1 MLNKR
6 YHVRA
11 WYASSIPCP
20 LSEDFDV
27 LIPVQDV
34 SVEKIVAAAV
44 PALGK
49 ILAES
54 CRSKLEWRHLNP
66 ELFSVGLFYD
76 VDLFDGT
83 GRAKT
88 EYKIIWNAY
97 PLGRKAWICVR
108 MPKPSWWWPAP
119 SEEPSKQPP
128 ENAEAHPPAQE
139 G

>member
-11 WYASSIPCP
+11 WYASSCPCP

-27 LIPVQDV
+27 LIPVKDV
-34 SVEKIVAAAV
+34 SVEKIVAAVV
-44 PALGK
+44 PELGR
-49 ILAES
+49 ILAEA
-54 CRSKLEWRHLNP
+54 CRSKLEWKHLNP

-76 VDLFDGT
+76 VDFFDGT
-83 GRAKT
+83 GRTKT

-97 PLGRKAWICVR
+97 PLGRAAWICVQ

-119 SEEPSKQPP
+119 SEEQSEKQP
-128 ENAEAHPPAQE
+128 ENAEARPPAPE